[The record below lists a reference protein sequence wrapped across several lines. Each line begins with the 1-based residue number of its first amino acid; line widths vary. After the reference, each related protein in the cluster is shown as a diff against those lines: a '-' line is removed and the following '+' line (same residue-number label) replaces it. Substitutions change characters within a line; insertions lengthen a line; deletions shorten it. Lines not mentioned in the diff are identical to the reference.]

1 MGTYAELYSGKV
13 HNTVPEDKKKEFAKR
28 IERLFQEGG
37 MMRIKPNILFGKR
50 VYTIHKVKMGKNG
63 VHFNYNYFEEEEWET
78 AGFDKKRYR
87 VFSEKLGHEDFLEV
101 MVAAYMLEE
110 QYVEETAVAR
120 LDGDNVRDWEYIG
133 WINHLFDEHYH
144 MKNFD
149 SWKLFELFHE
159 LEESGYRDEEDIECA
174 SWNGYETQFDFGS
187 TRYAFV
193 AKCEIYAVLYGTE
206 KAIEKYK
213 PGLEEGT
220 LELKIINC
228 LEAYIERL
236 NRYKKERELSEK
248 EQLKEL
254 MEEIRNDYKN
264 TEKAV
269 CDSFGQK
276 NLSLELVKATAL
288 LSDALAFVVK
298 GIAEV
303 YNLEFWDLWKQMG
316 LGGLRHFKE
325 LYNQGKYYITPLS
338 TAGFLKRDPDD
349 LIYFWH
355 EKAGFN
361 FSKELCEWFY
371 SLRMQFDIV
380 IDDVGTYLGAFKE
393 DPLRHIVG
401 IMEAAEENY
410 YHILTFTE
418 FLEETKENIDDM
430 CYWAFWMIYE
440 EMIFSQRLLKAG
452 SVIFAPEGTENKRN
466 GFWEYKRNSKKAL
479 IDDWISISEEKRN
492 NDGRKELRR
501 YMALMANKK
510 LRYKVFEY

>member
-1 MGTYAELYSGKV
+1 MGIYAELYSGKV
-13 HNTVPEDKKKEFAKR
+13 CNTVPEDKKKEFAKR

-63 VHFNYNYFEEEEWET
+63 VRFNYNYFDENEWET
-78 AGFDKKRYR
+78 AGFDKENYC
-87 VFSEKLGHEDFLEV
+87 VFSGKLGSEDFLEV

-110 QYVEETAVAR
+110 QYVEETSITR
-120 LDGDNVRDWEYIG
+120 LDGDNVRNWEYIG

-174 SWNGYETQFDFGS
+174 LWNGYETQFDFGNK
-187 TRYAFV
+187 RYAFV

-220 LELKIINC
+220 LELKIIKAM
-228 LEAYIERL
+228 EAYRNGLKKYKEER
-236 NRYKKERELSEK
+236 RISEN

-254 MEEIRNDYKN
+254 MEVIRNDYKN
-264 TEKAV
+264 TEKVV
-269 CDSFGQK
+269 CNSISQENF
-276 NLSLELVKATAL
+276 SLELVKTAAL
-288 LSDALAFVVK
+288 LSDAPAFVVK
-298 GIAEV
+298 GVAEL
-303 YNLEFWDLWKQMG
+303 YNQEFWNLWKQMG
-316 LGGLRHFKE
+316 LSGLRYFEE
-325 LYNQGKYYITPLS
+325 LYNQEKHYIAPLS
-338 TAGFLKRDPDD
+338 TAGFLNKDRNDM
-349 LIYFWH
+349 IYFWN
-355 EKAGFN
+355 EKAGFDFTQGLYIWFKLLKMK
-361 FSKELCEWFY
+361 FSH
-371 SLRMQFDIV
+371 V
-380 IDDVGTYLGAFKE
+380 IEDEGIYLKAFKE
-393 DPLRHIVG
+393 EPLRHIVE

-418 FLEETKENIDDM
+418 FLEETKENIEDKR
-430 CYWAFWMIYE
+430 YWALWKIYE
-440 EMIFSQRLLKAG
+440 DMVFDPQLIKAG

-466 GFWEYKRNSKKAL
+466 GFWEYKRNSKKVL
-479 IDDWISISEEKRN
+479 INDWVSIPKEKKN
-492 NDGRKELRR
+492 NDGRKILRR

-510 LRYKVFEY
+510 LRYKVFGF